1 MTEVVLTREEELAR
15 DGWTKQ
21 STNDEPRLSELAAM
35 YESLGYEVHLEPL
48 AEDTSGETCQSCFLA
63 DADRYQTIYTRP
75 KQGATVEDDL
85 W

>member
-1 MTEVVLTREEELAR
+1 MTEAVLTREEELIR

-21 STNDEPRLSELAAM
+21 STNDEPRLSELVAM

-48 AEDTSGETCQSCFLA
+48 TEDTSGETCQSCLLVNPE
-63 DADRYQTIYTRP
+63 RYYTIYTRP

>member
-1 MTEVVLTREEELAR
+1 MREEELIR

-21 STNDEPRLSELAAM
+21 STNDEPRLSELVAM

-48 AEDTSGETCQSCFLA
+48 TEDSSGETCQSCLLV
-63 DADRYQTIYTRP
+63 DADRYQTIYTRSR
-75 KQGATVEDDL
+75 QAATVEGDL